1 MAVLIVASVSFVL
14 IHFLIAGTRVRDRLI
29 AGVGAVTFRIG
40 FSLLVALSLVTMVIA
55 YSQAEGSPVW
65 GKGESL
71 LPLWV
76 FYLGNFLAFLFL
88 VIGTLTPSPN
98 SLLSEKAYQRGDVDV
113 SGMLRISR
121 HPGMLG
127 IGLWALMH
135 LLANGDSA
143 SIIFFGALAF
153 QALVGPLSMDRK
165 KLRLEGER
173 YAQIVEQTSYLPFL
187 AMLRSKQGSANQL
200 SKQSRS
206 VWAEIG
212 YLKLMVAIAVFIGVV
227 FAHPW
232 LAGVAIW

>member
-14 IHFLIAGTRVRDRLI
+14 IHFLIAGTRLRDRLI
-29 AGVGAVTFRIG
+29 AGVGAATFRIG

-65 GKGESL
+65 GEGESL

-135 LLANGDSA
+135 LWLCKKRS
-143 SIIFFGALAF
+143 
-153 QALVGPLSMDRK
+153 K
-165 KLRLEGER
+165 KLR
-173 YAQIVEQTSYLPFL
+173 S
-187 AMLRSKQGSANQL
+187 S
-200 SKQSRS
+200 
-206 VWAEIG
+206 
-212 YLKLMVAIAVFIGVV
+212 
-227 FAHPW
+227 
-232 LAGVAIW
+232 